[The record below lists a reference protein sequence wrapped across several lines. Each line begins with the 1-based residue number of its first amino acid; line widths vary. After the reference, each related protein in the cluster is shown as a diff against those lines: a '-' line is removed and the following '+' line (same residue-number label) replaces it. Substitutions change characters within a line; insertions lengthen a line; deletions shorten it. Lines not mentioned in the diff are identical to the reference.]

1 MPGLTRHPPLPAYHF
16 YPTWIA
22 GRARND
28 RNMKTI
34 RYELADGIATLTFDE
49 PDSPVNTMCAQWQQD
64 MTAVTAQVLKDKTEI
79 KGIIL
84 ASAKSTFF
92 AGADLKAAMRLTPA
106 DAHAAYAEIEL
117 LKKNF
122 RTLETL
128 GVPVVSCLNGA
139 ALGGGWEVAL
149 LGHYRIAVD
158 DPKIQFGLPEVTLGL
173 LPGASGVTKMTRH
186 LGLLAAQPYLLEG
199 KLFGP
204 REAQELGLVHALVN
218 SASLLREAALSWLA
232 GSHGDPAKAQHPWE
246 AKDYKIPGGTPAN
259 PKVAMALSVA
269 PAMLKKQTRGL
280 YPAPEAILACMVE
293 GAQVDIETALRI
305 ESRHLAKLMTGA
317 NAKAMINTFFFN
329 MNAIKSGQ
337 SRPPGVPRFKPVKV
351 GLLGA
356 GMMGAGI
363 AYVQANRGISTV
375 LKDVSQDKA
384 DAGKA
389 YSAKVTRARV
399 DKGRM
404 SAGDQTALLSRI
416 HATDQVGDL
425 AGCDL
430 IIEAVFERR
439 DLKAK
444 VTQEAEPLLAEGG
457 FFASNTSTLPISG
470 LAKAS
475 ARPEKFI
482 GIHFFSPVDKM
493 KLVEIIRGKQTDDE
507 TVARAFDYVQA
518 IGKIPIVVNDSR
530 GFYTSRT
537 FGTFVMEGAAMLGE
551 GIPAAAI
558 ENAGIQ
564 CGMPVGPLA
573 VLDET
578 ALSLSVHVLD
588 QTRADYAAEG
598 KTYIATPG
606 ELVVERMVKEW
617 GRNGRAAG
625 AGFYDY
631 PLEKGAK
638 KTLWPELKPLFE
650 KTGTAWNITDLK
662 DRLLYRQA
670 VETARCLS
678 ENVLTSVH
686 DANIGSIFGIGFP
699 AYTGGAMQFIYGM
712 GIDTFEQRAEQLAI
726 QYGTGFVLGNEV
738 KATIR
743 KHNPVY

>member
-1 MPGLTRHPPLPAYHF
+1 
-16 YPTWIA
+16 
-22 GRARND
+22 
-28 RNMKTI
+28 MKTI
-34 RYELADGIATLTFDE
+34 KYELANGIATLTFDE
-49 PDSPVNTMCAQWQQD
+49 PDLPVNTMCLQWQD
-64 MTAVTAQVLKDKTEI
+64 DLSEVTTQIVKDKDAI
-79 KGIIL
+79 KGILL
-84 ASAKSTFF
+84 ASAKNTFF
-92 AGADLKAAMRLTPA
+92 AGADLKAVMHLTPG
-106 DAHAAYAEIEL
+106 DAPRAYAEVERMKHNL
-117 LKKNF
+117 

-128 GVPVVSCLNGA
+128 GKPVVSCLNGT
-139 ALGGGWEVAL
+139 ALGGGWELAL
-149 LGHYRIAVD
+149 VGHHRVAVD

-173 LPGASGVTKMTRH
+173 LPGAGGVTKMTRH
-186 LGLLAAQPYLLEG
+186 LGLMAAQPYLLEG
-199 KLFGP
+199 KTFGP
-204 REAQELGLVHALVN
+204 REALALGLVHELVTD
-218 SASLLREAALSWLA
+218 AVDLR
-232 GSHGDPAKAQHPWE
+232 AKALAWIAAHPTAQHAWDT
-246 AKDYKIPGGTPAN
+246 KDYQIPGGTPAS
-259 PKVAMALSVA
+259 PKIAAALSVA

-293 GAQVDIETALRI
+293 GAQVDLDTALRI
-305 ESRHLAKLMTGA
+305 ESRYLARLLTGL

-337 SRPPGVPRFKPVKV
+337 SRPKGIPGFKPQKV
-351 GLLGA
+351 GILGA

-363 AYVQANRGISTV
+363 AYAQASKGIATV

-384 DAGKA
+384 NAGKA
-389 YSAKVTRARV
+389 YSLKVTQPRMDA
-399 DKGRM
+399 GRM
-404 SAGDQTALLSRI
+404 SLQDQVALLARI
-416 HATDQVGDL
+416 TATDQMADL
-425 AGCDL
+425 AGCEL
-430 IIEAVFERR
+430 IIEAVFESR
-439 DLKAK
+439 DLKAE
-444 VTQEAEPLLAEGG
+444 VTRQAEPLLAAGG
-457 FFASNTSTLPISG
+457 FFASNTSTLPISS
-470 LAKAS
+470 LATAS

-493 KLVEIIRGKQTDDE
+493 KLVEIIRGRQTDDE

-518 IGKIPIVVNDSR
+518 LGKIPIVVNDSR

-578 ALSLSVHVLD
+578 ALSLSVHVLE

-598 KTYIATPG
+598 RAYIATPG
-606 ELVVERMVKEW
+606 ELLVERMVKDFH
-617 GRNGRAAG
+617 RHGRAAG

-638 KTLWPELKPLFE
+638 KALWPELKPLFE
-650 KTGTAWNITDLK
+650 KAETAWDINELK

-678 ENVLTSVH
+678 EGVLTTVH

-699 AYTGGAMQFIYGM
+699 AWTGGAMQFIYGM
-712 GIDTFEQRAEQLAI
+712 GMDVFSKRCAELSTQFGPGFKLSRTVKEAI
-726 QYGTGFVLGNEV
+726 RQHQPIY
-738 KATIR
+738 
-743 KHNPVY
+743 